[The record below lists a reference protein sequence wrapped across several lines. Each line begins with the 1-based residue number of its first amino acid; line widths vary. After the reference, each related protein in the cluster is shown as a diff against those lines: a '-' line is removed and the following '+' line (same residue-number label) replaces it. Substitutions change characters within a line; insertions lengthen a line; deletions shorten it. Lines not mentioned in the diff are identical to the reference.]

1 MTVKLIP
8 KNAHEMCVWFG
19 TINVYGDCNCSQ
31 FELCEVISTILN
43 LLLLSTRIGVIIDWT
58 YCADAEAGIYLEF
71 FFSLS
76 WQNNNFKISKI
87 EKLIYQILVC
97 DP

>member
-1 MTVKLIP
+1 MSFRQFTGNFCMTVKLIP
-8 KNAHEMCVWFG
+8 KNAHEMCVWFA

-71 FFSLS
+71 FFSLLA
-76 WQNNNFKISKI
+76 
-87 EKLIYQILVC
+87 E
-97 DP
+97 